1 MTFFTVDSER
11 IHAANSTIQ
20 ATIQRLQSEVTN
32 LHGQLGGLQE
42 SWQGV
47 ASNSFQELIFRWR
60 ISADALEQNL
70 GQIGQALSMAA
81 SQYQEIEQA
90 NQRLFL

>member
-11 IHAANSTIQ
+11 INAANTTIQ
-20 ATIQRLQSEVTN
+20 ATITRLQTEVTS
-32 LHGQLGGLQE
+32 LHGQLSALQD

-47 ASNSFQELIFRWR
+47 ASTSFQELMMRWR
-60 ISADALEQNL
+60 TSSDALEQSL
-70 GQIGQALSMAA
+70 GQIGQALAMAA